1 MVSKGSKS
9 SPLRP
14 STNAKRNTKAGRDAM
29 PSSDFALPAQQK
41 YRIDDPAHAR
51 DALGR
56 AAQNA
61 TPAEQKQIKAA
72 VAKKYPSIDQA
83 GTKPAAKKPAA
94 KSSGKRK

>member
-9 SPLRP
+9 SPLKP
-14 STNAKRNTKAGRDAM
+14 STNAKRNTKAGRDEM
-29 PSSDFALPAQQK
+29 PSSDFALPAQQA

-51 DALGR
+51 AALGR

-61 TPAEQKQIKAA
+61 TPAEQAKVKAA

-83 GTKPAAKKPAA
+83 GKKPAAKKPAA